1 MLLPEGSGFSLLR
14 VYSFFL
20 ILFEDLRAE
29 GLTSVRSVKALC
41 HNLKNGTLVYTNE
54 MDLTNKEQSQVPQ

>member
-1 MLLPEGSGFSLLR
+1 MLLPEVSGFSLLR

-29 GLTSVRSVKALC
+29 GLTSVRSVKPSV
-41 HNLKNGTLVYTNE
+41 TT
-54 MDLTNKEQSQVPQ
+54 